1 VKELGMS
8 LLKVLNRLNQ
18 LFIFS
23 WANWYVNLFEWV
35 FKGLDVKSLLR
46 IVTIDCYS

>member
-1 VKELGMS
+1 VPSDLNAETDAALHNDASPEGVSVKELGMS

-23 WANWYVNLFEWV
+23 WAN
-35 FKGLDVKSLLR
+35 
-46 IVTIDCYS
+46 